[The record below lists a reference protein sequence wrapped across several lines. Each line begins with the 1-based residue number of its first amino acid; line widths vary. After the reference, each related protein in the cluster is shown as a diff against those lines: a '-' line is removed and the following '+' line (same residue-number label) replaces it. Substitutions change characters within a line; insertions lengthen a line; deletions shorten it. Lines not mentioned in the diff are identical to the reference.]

1 MYFTV
6 TFEYIV
12 PFFRHEKGDGVTV
25 EFEAKISE
33 GSPIL
38 QIYDQRQ

>member
-25 EFEAKISE
+25 EFEAMISE
-33 GSPIL
+33 DSPIL